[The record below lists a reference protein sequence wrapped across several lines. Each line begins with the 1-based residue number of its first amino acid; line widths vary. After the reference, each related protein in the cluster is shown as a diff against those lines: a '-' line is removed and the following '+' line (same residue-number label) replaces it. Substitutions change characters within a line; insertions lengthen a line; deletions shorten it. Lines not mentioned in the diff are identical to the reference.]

1 MFPAKIR
8 DFVYKLI
15 EKTERGEY
23 SWVYDDDNSNV
34 QLQTNEFSVLL
45 RYSFNEI
52 QEYAEFVLF
61 YIDLIENK
69 EYRFYTNQ
77 EWEDYDTVRRLYE
90 VAQSSGLKLPF

>member
-8 DFVYKLI
+8 DFVSKLI
-15 EKTERGEY
+15 DKTESGEY

-34 QLQTNEFSVLL
+34 QLQTEEFHVLL

-61 YIDLIENK
+61 YIDPIENK

-77 EWEDYDTVRRLYE
+77 EWNDYDTVRRLYE
-90 VAQSSGLKLPF
+90 VAQSSGLRLPF